1 MACHGKEEWRE
12 SDMVLLVTQVLLKA
26 FETFMLTQLSSET
39 STIGAFSPRSLA
51 CVVDAV
57 RT

>member
-1 MACHGKEEWRE
+1 
-12 SDMVLLVTQVLLKA
+12 MVLLVTQVLLKA